1 MRKLKEWTDQ
11 IKRVGRKRVD
21 KNLTKKARTEE
32 ALRQS
37 EERYRATMMSVG
49 DGVIATDTKG
59 RVELLNPV
67 AEALTGWRQEEAC
80 GKPLE
85 EVFHIINEETRQ
97 TVENP
102 IRRAMREG
110 LVVGLANHS
119 VLIAKDGSEH
129 PIADSAAPI
138 RDEKGEITGVVLVF
152 RDQAQERAAQRA
164 LAESERKFRDT
175 VRFLDE
181 GYYSCTI
188 EGHVLD
194 HNMAFNRI
202 LGFDLAQNLKGA
214 KLPDFW

>member
-1 MRKLKEWTDQ
+1 MRKQKERTDKIQ
-11 IKRVGRKRVD
+11 RVGRKTVD
-21 KNLTKKARTEE
+21 KDIPEKKSAEE
-32 ALRQS
+32 TQHQS
-37 EERYRATMMSVG
+37 EERYRITMMSVG
-49 DGVIATDTKG
+49 DGVIATDTEG
-59 RVELLNPV
+59 RVELLNPA
-67 AEALTGWRQEEAC
+67 AEALTGWRQEEARS
-80 GKPLE
+80 KPLE
-85 EVFHIINEETRQ
+85 EVFRIINEETRQ

-102 IRRAMREG
+102 VRRTMREG

-119 VLIAKDGSEH
+119 VLIAKDGSKH
-129 PIADSAAPI
+129 PIADSGAPI
-138 RDEKGEITGVVLVF
+138 RNANGEITGVVLVF
-152 RDQAQERAAQRA
+152 RDQTQERAAHRA